1 VPWYTC
7 TKHMLLVQLV
17 LTMLASYERPDF
29 LTLTSVVLTI
39 YCIENSDS
47 MRRKFFRGLVGLIMV
62 SLIYD
67 LAWFSINDFESEEM
81 GGVEGKVKKFSLF
94 TAYISFC
101 FRVSFPSSFLCV
113 LIAVGTSISCF
124 A

>member
-1 VPWYTC
+1 MPWYTC

-67 LAWFSINDFESEEM
+67 LAWFSINDFESEVM

-101 FRVSFPSSFLCV
+101 FRVSFPSSFL
-113 LIAVGTSISCF
+113 
-124 A
+124 